1 MNALERAL
9 TCAFVALC
17 LRFVHIPAYFC
28 LNLSAAVNVLLVHRL
43 MSRRL
48 AGMEPL
54 LPLHA
59 MLREVRGEVP
69 TPVMDAVGW
78 DGK

>member
-1 MNALERAL
+1 MLERAL
-9 TCAFVALC
+9 TRALAALC
-17 LRFVHIPAYFC
+17 RQFVHIRAHFC
-28 LNLSAAVNVLLVHRL
+28 PDLSAAVNVLLVHRL
-43 MSRRL
+43 MSRQL
-48 AGMEPL
+48 AGKEPL

-69 TPVMDAVGW
+69 TPAMDAVGW